1 MKQPNRLRVRAF
13 TLIEL
18 LVVIAII
25 AILAAILFPVFAQAR
40 ERARMI
46 SCLSNMR
53 QIGTSFRMYAQDYDE
68 TYMPMRQGYDPKT
81 GLLHADGAYEGFMW
95 RNAVQPYLKN
105 KGIMACPS
113 NSSST
118 AGRGRVGR
126 LPASNSGN
134 WNDQAQGYA
143 AEPDLQMPQGYGMN
157 AFASTWI
164 ATMDNGNNNWGAN
177 MAPLSDAAIQ
187 RPADTIAVVE
197 TRWRDAD
204 VNPEWLRQL
213 DDGGNPQA
221 QCRDKAWN
229 THFQNKANFV
239 YWDGHAASRAWSQTL
254 YPLSKNQWQVDNTNT
269 RDTDTS
275 LASSWGWNLG
285 NMQPSN
291 LCNSL
296 K

>member
-1 MKQPNRLRVRAF
+1 MKRPVRLRVGAF

-53 QIGTSFRMYAQDYDE
+53 QIGVSFRMYGQDYDE
-68 TYMPMRQGYDPKT
+68 TYMPMRQGYNPAT
-81 GLLHADGAYEGFMW
+81 GLAFADGVNEGFMW

-118 AGRGRVGR
+118 AGRGKIGR
-126 LPASNSGN
+126 LPAGNSGN

-143 AEPDLQMPQGYGMN
+143 VERDLQMPQGYGMN
-157 AFASTWI
+157 AFTSSWI
-164 ATMDNGNNNWGAN
+164 AVMDTGNASWAN
-177 MAPLSDAAIQ
+177 VNPLSDAAIQ

-204 VNPEWLRQL
+204 VNPEWLRN
-213 DDGGNPQA
+213 GNQ
-221 QCRDKAWN
+221 QCTDRAFM
-229 THFQNKANFV
+229 THFGNKANFV
-239 YWDGHAASRAWSQTL
+239 YWDGHAASREWSRTL
-254 YPLSKNQWQVDNTNT
+254 YPLSQNQWQIDNSNT
-269 RDTDTS
+269 RNTDDVLRS
-275 LASSWGWNLG
+275 NWGWDVDG
-285 NMQPSN
+285 FQTRG

-296 K
+296 R